1 VARDAPLATHG
12 GLSLERCA
20 VSYQIAPMALSRLV
34 CALGQHRLVRVLTRW
49 GLSRPTDFR
58 AEAPHSHG
66 LTATVSLL
74 TLVSGR
80 VIWPLGDTEDASAA
94 ALTPSYQA
102 FPRVAVPHEPASRV
116 RGLRT
121 EGFDSTTKSLHPRF
135 PSARLG
141 TCLRHALTQLPSKL
155 TARASPMRQA
165 RRAPFHPVRSR
176 ARQRKRVRVLALSQ
190 RLCHCADHVTQTAG
204 IANGARVRRWC
215 QEPKAGWSALLADPQ
230 MPVTRTPLDPAH
242 NAIDRT

>member
-12 GLSLERCA
+12 GLSLARCA

-49 GLSRPTDFR
+49 GLSRP
-58 AEAPHSHG
+58 
-66 LTATVSLL
+66 

-242 NAIDRT
+242 NAIDRK